1 MKNNISPKQIMKI
14 IENKIINIIDLI
26 NPEINNEK

>member
-1 MKNNISPKQIMKI
+1 MKNNISLKQIMKI
-14 IENKIINIIDLI
+14 IENEIINIIALI